1 MASDIRR
8 IEIGFD
14 GGQVLA
20 VRVSPAALDELRGA
34 LGGDGWHR
42 LVTDE
47 AEVDVSLRQDRLRP
61 HRRRRAA
68 RRLRLRLAEQSRLS
82 GL

>member
-47 AEVDVSLRQDRLRP
+47 AEVDVSLPKIVFVRT
-61 HRRRRAA
+61 AA
-68 RRLRLRLAEQSRLS
+68 DEQRVGFGSA
-82 GL
+82 